1 MVSSSDTFLRESRT
15 QRFWST
21 RGSNGQGRHMTFH
34 MATQAQPPPWS
45 NFAREMVRGLLML
58 MYSLKFLFEIIEDV
72 EYTGLDIKETL
83 GYRYK
88 LESCQI
94 IAGI

>member
-1 MVSSSDTFLRESRT
+1 MVCFPDTFLRQSST

-21 RGSNGQGRHMTFH
+21 RGSSGHEGHITFH
-34 MATQAQPPPWS
+34 IATQAQLLPWS
-45 NFAREMVRGLLML
+45 NFVREMIRGLLMF
-58 MYSLKFLFEIIEDV
+58 MNSLKFLFDSIEAV

-88 LESCQI
+88 FESCQI